1 MIKKAENYEISLKEN
16 MRGGD
21 GTVKI
26 TGLLTKEELNEKG
39 RLYGVIRLEPG
50 CSIGYHIHEGESEIF
65 YVLTGSALYNDN
77 GTEVTV
83 SAGDTTITKSGE
95 GHSIKNTS
103 TDTVCEVMALIVY
116 A

>member
-1 MIKKAENYEISLKEN
+1 MIKKNGEYEVSLKEN
-16 MRGGD
+16 IRGGD

-65 YVLTGSALYNDN
+65 HVLKGSALYNDN
-77 GTEVTV
+77 GTEVTI
-83 SAGDTTITKSGE
+83 SEGDTTVTKSGE
-95 GHSIKNTS
+95 GHSIKNPS
-103 TDTVCEVMALIVY
+103 DDTVCEVMALIVY

>member
-1 MIKKAENYEISLKEN
+1 MIKENGAYDVSLKEN

-26 TGLLTKEELNEKG
+26 TNLLTKEELNDNG
-39 RLYGVIRLEPG
+39 RLYGIIRLEPG

-65 YVLTGSALYNDN
+65 YVLCGSALYNDN
-77 GTEVTV
+77 GKEITIN
-83 SAGDTTITKSGE
+83 AGDTTITKAGE

-103 TDTVCEVMALIVY
+103 SDTVCEVMALIVY
-116 A
+116 S

>member
-1 MIKKAENYEISLKEN
+1 MIKKNGGYEVSLKEN

-65 YVLTGSALYNDN
+65 HVLKGSALYNDN
-77 GTEVTV
+77 GTEVTI
-83 SAGDTTITKSGE
+83 SEGDTTVTKSGE
-95 GHSIKNTS
+95 GHSIKNPS
-103 TDTVCEVMALIVY
+103 DDTVCEVMALIVY

>member
-1 MIKKAENYEISLKEN
+1 MIKKSNDYELSLKEN

-39 RLYGVIRLEPG
+39 RLFGVIRLEPG

-65 YVLTGSALYNDN
+65 HVLCGSALYNDN
-77 GTEVTV
+77 GTEITIN
-83 SAGDTTITKSGE
+83 AGDTTVTKPGE
-95 GHSIKNTS
+95 GHSIKNPS
-103 TDTVCEVMALIVY
+103 ADTVCEVMALIVY

>member
-1 MIKKAENYEISLKEN
+1 MIKKLENYEISLKEN

-50 CSIGYHIHEGESEIF
+50 CSIGYHVHEGESEIF
-65 YVLTGSALYNDN
+65 HVLKGSALYNDN
-77 GTEVTV
+77 GTEVTISV
-83 SAGDTTITKSGE
+83 GDTTITKSGE